1 MNLDFQAGGSP
12 LASRQNPLIYAAI
25 LLAGIIIAVFF
36 LIYIIQKK
44 LKEHHSTPEW
54 TKYGFWV
61 KKKDKN
67 FFAETCGL
75 GIASYS
81 INESTM
87 SGWIIFVNGVYV
99 EWGEDISSSSISAI
113 NLSNAYNLVSYKV
126 YLTAVGNVSTL
137 PTVLNDNSHLK
148 SMQSFY
154 IKKTAGYP
162 VFWLTIGTTNI

>member
-1 MNLDFQAGGSP
+1 MYSSGLEGYRDSQGNSSDVLWEMYTHTDNSLRLRP
-12 LASRQNPLIYAAI
+12 
-25 LLAGIIIAVFF
+25 
-36 LIYIIQKK
+36 
-44 LKEHHSTPEW
+44 
-54 TKYGFWV
+54 KYGFWV

-81 INESTM
+81 ISESSM

-99 EWGEDISSSSISAI
+99 EWGEDTSSSSISAI

-154 IKKTAGYP
+154 IKKPAGYP